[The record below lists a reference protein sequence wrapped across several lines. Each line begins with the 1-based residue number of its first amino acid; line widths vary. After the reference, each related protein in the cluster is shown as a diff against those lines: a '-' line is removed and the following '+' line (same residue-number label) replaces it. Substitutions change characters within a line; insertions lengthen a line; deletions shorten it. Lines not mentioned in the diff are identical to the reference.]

1 MLGKTAKKIS
11 SVKDKIAVLGAQKE
25 KKLKRVKFNLRNR
38 RSVEGGD
45 WVNVVFG
52 TLWVNAEI
60 F

>member
-1 MLGKTAKKIS
+1 MLGKAAKKIS

-52 TLWVNAEI
+52 IPVG
-60 F
+60 

>member
-52 TLWVNAEI
+52 TPVG
-60 F
+60 